1 MWQKLKKQLEKI
13 QNSGEATKKR
23 WFIGATAVAM
33 ILVVGLWLIYINST
47 VNSLGNNSQNQ
58 EPQGSTTEFWPI
70 LKTGLMVVGQSI
82 KEGVKNIISEI
93 TRGRTITIE

>member
-13 QNSGEATKKR
+13 QNSDETTKKR
-23 WFIGATAVAM
+23 WFIGTTAVAM

-47 VNSLGNNSQNQ
+47 INSLNSNSQNQ
-58 EPQGSTTEFWPI
+58 GPTTEFWPI
-70 LKTGLMVVGQSI
+70 LKTGLIVVGRSI
-82 KEGVKNIISEI
+82 KEGVKTIISEI